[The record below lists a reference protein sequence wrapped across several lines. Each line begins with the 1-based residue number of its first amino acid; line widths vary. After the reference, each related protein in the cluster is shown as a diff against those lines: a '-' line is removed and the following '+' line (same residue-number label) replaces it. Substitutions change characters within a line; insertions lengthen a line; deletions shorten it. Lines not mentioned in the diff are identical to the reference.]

1 VDHPIWVLI
10 PIIAVGGFYVMVALI
25 VFFVVRGRQARAAM
39 RAEVQ
44 TRMLDRFSTAPEF
57 VSFLQSDQGK
67 GFVSQFEELPR
78 AHARDRILG
87 GVTRSIV
94 LTLLGLG
101 FLAICLTEARDEG
114 FIIAGCILL
123 ALGVGYCIATF
134 VTFRM
139 SKSWGLLPR
148 QNGNEPS
155 Q

>member
-1 VDHPIWVLI
+1 MEGIWVII
-10 PIIAVGGFYVMVALI
+10 PVIAVGGFYLMVAFI
-25 VFFVVRGRQARAAM
+25 VWAVTRSRQSRAAM

-67 GFVSQFEELPR
+67 GFVSQFEEAPR
-78 AHARDRILG
+78 SHARDRILG
-87 GVTRSIV
+87 GITRSIV

-101 FLAICLTEARDEG
+101 FLAICLTEARDEI
-114 FIIAGCILL
+114 FIVAGCILL
-123 ALGVGYCIATF
+123 ALGVGYSIATF

-139 SKSWGLLPR
+139 SKSWGLMPSQN
-148 QNGNEPS
+148 QNGQS